1 MTTQRISKDREEYQ
15 VLIGGPYDDLK
26 DQTNIVPLLGL
37 TDGTLPV
44 TGGAYVYSHSEHI
57 GAETHMIYF
66 WKPGS

>member
-1 MTTQRISKDREEYQ
+1 MTTQHFRKNKKKFQ
-15 VLIGGPYDDLK
+15 VLIGGPYDDFKGKNNLA
-26 DQTNIVPLLGL
+26 QLISLP
-37 TDGTLPV
+37 DGTLPV